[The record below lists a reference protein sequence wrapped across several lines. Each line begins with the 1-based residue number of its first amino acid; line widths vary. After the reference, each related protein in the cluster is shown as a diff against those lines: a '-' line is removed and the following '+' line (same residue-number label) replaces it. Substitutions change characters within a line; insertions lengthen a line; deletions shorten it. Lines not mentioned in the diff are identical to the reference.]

1 MWPWLLT
8 SCWWRPLVA
17 WVCDR
22 FATGPDRSSRFDRS
36 YGVDGRQTARPPPE
50 AEANQILTA
59 HAHYEHALRE
69 GLKPDDDEVVLVPS
83 GLWTA
88 VNGAL
93 RPGVEA
99 LAAHLV
105 GAGSRRG
112 PPPRFYSW
120 PLPPRYGGTQAATA
134 TCTRP

>member
-1 MWPWLLT
+1 
-8 SCWWRPLVA
+8 
-17 WVCDR
+17 
-22 FATGPDRSSRFDRS
+22 
-36 YGVDGRQTARPPPE
+36 
-50 AEANQILTA
+50 
-59 HAHYEHALRE
+59 
-69 GLKPDDDEVVLVPS
+69 VLVPS

-120 PLPPRYGGTQAATA
+120 PLPPRYGGTQAATGYVHA
-134 TCTRP
+134 SLTGRRSALGDVAGKRRGPSQRADTQ

>member
-59 HAHYEHALRE
+59 HVHYEHALRE
-69 GLKPDDDEVVLVPS
+69 GLKPDDDEVVHS
-83 GLWTA
+83 CSCRA
-88 VNGAL
+88 VFG
-93 RPGVEA
+93 
-99 LAAHLV
+99 
-105 GAGSRRG
+105 RR
-112 PPPRFYSW
+112 
-120 PLPPRYGGTQAATA
+120 
-134 TCTRP
+134 